1 MPRSYEEMKRRIEQT
16 IAEID
21 EDIIDT
27 GNRIKEQVKKG
38 YMTPD
43 LLELFIELIN
53 ITISL
58 MDDRIKLAEYAK
70 ILEIDIQ

>member
-1 MPRSYEEMKRRIEQT
+1 MPRSYEEIKRRIEQT

-21 EDIIDT
+21 EDVVDT
-27 GNRIKEQVKKG
+27 GNKIKEQLEIG
-38 YMTPD
+38 FMTPELLEMYLD
-43 LLELFIELIN
+43 LLN

-58 MDDRIKLAEYAK
+58 MDDRIKLVEYAK